1 MSTKLSDL
9 AEKLNIDQAQLK
21 KKLKELG
28 VKLSP
33 KARVVDDDT
42 ATLVWD
48 EFSKREAKV
57 SASTQEANGSGD
69 GMEVEKAPQDI
80 AEIYDEIIA
89 EKQEREIVKS
99 QRKKTAGK
107 DVSTKKEVSKE
118 APAKPEVII
127 SKDGIEIPDSIAVK
141 EFAEKTGINV
151 AKVIGELMKNGIL
164 ANINQRIDFDTAQII
179 ADDLGIKLK
188 RLRTIA
194 GVEELM
200 SGDISKL
207 ITEDDPTSL
216 KVRPPVVCVM
226 GHVDHGKTRL
236 LDTIRKTNVVDGEA
250 GGITQHIGAYQVI
263 AKGKPITFL
272 DTPGHEAFTAM
283 RARGAKITD
292 IAVLVVA
299 ADEGIKPQTIE
310 AINHAK
316 EADVPIIVAINKIDK
331 PGANIDKVKGELS
344 EQGLQPED
352 WGGKTVTV
360 PVSAL
365 NGEGIDGLLDMILLT
380 AEMGDLKAN
389 PNREAVGTVIE
400 AHLDQNLGPV
410 ATILINTGT
419 LKVMDN
425 VIVGST
431 FGRIKLMKDFTGKAL
446 QRAIPSTPV
455 LVAGLNITPK
465 SGDILQVVKDEKT
478 ARGRAEEIGLINK
491 KDSFERMSAANQLI
505 SRVKS
510 NKILKIV
517 LKADTKGSLEA
528 IRQSLAKIKD
538 EEVAIKIIHAGV
550 GTITESDV
558 MMASA
563 SEGMILAFTTDFD
576 APNVSKTA
584 EREMVEVRQYK
595 IIYNLLE
602 DVNKIL
608 SGLMEPEIVE
618 TLLGR
623 AELKKIFLT
632 KKKETIIG
640 ARVLSGKMESKAK
653 LRVVRGRNAADEE
666 NVVGEAFINSLRKA
680 EETVDEIKEGNECG
694 MKIISEFA
702 LKEGDI
708 LVAYKQEQR
717 KRII

>member
-42 ATLVWD
+42 ATLVLD
-48 EFSKREAKV
+48 ELSKKDDKAEV
-57 SASTQEANGSGD
+57 IE
-69 GMEVEKAPQDI
+69 EVEKAPQDI

-89 EKQEREIVKS
+89 EKQEREIIKS

-107 DVSTKKEVSKE
+107 EVSTKKEAGKE
-118 APAKPEVII
+118 SIVKPEVII
-127 SKDGIEIPDSIAVK
+127 SKDGIEIPDYIVVK

-151 AKVIGELMKNGIL
+151 AKIIGELMRNGIL
-164 ANINQRIDFDTAQII
+164 ANINQQIDFDTAQII

-207 ITEDDPTSL
+207 ITEDDLTSL

-236 LDTIRKTNVVDGEA
+236 LDTIRKTNVVAGEA

-263 AKGKPITFL
+263 VKGKPITFL

-316 EADVPIIVAINKIDK
+316 EAGVPIIVAINKIDK

-365 NGEGIDGLLDMILLT
+365 NGDGIDDLLDMILLT
-380 AEMGDLKAN
+380 ADMGDLKAN

-419 LKVMDN
+419 LKIMDN

-446 QRAIPSTPV
+446 KNAIPSTPV

-465 SGDILQVVKDEKT
+465 SGDILQVVKDERT
-478 ARGRAEEIGLINK
+478 ARGRAEEISLINK
-491 KDSFERMSAANQLI
+491 KDSFERLSAANQLI

-538 EEVAIKIIHAGV
+538 EEVAIKIIHSGV

-680 EETVDEIKEGNECG
+680 EEVVDEIKEGNECG

>member
-9 AEKLNIDQAQLK
+9 AEKLNIDQVQLK

-42 ATLVWD
+42 ATLVLD
-48 EFSKREAKV
+48 ELSKV
-57 SASTQEANGSGD
+57 SASTREANSSGD
-69 GMEVEKAPQDI
+69 GVDIEKAPQDI

-89 EKQEREIVKS
+89 EKQEREIIKS

-107 DVSTKKEVSKE
+107 EVSTKKEVPKE
-118 APAKPEVII
+118 SPAKPEVII
-127 SKDGIEIPDSIAVK
+127 SKDGIEIPDFIAVK

-164 ANINQRIDFDTAQII
+164 ANINQQIDFDTAQII

-226 GHVDHGKTRL
+226 GHVDHGKTKL
-236 LDTIRKTNVVDGEA
+236 LDIIRKTNVVDGEA
-250 GGITQHIGAYQVI
+250 GGITQHIGAYQVV

-316 EADVPIIVAINKIDK
+316 EAGVPIIVAINKIDK

-431 FGRIKLMKDFTGKAL
+431 YGRIKLMKDFTGKAL
-446 QRAIPSTPV
+446 QSAIPSTPV

-465 SGDILQVVKDEKT
+465 SGDILQVVKDERT
-478 ARGRAEEIGLINK
+478 ARGRAEEISLINK

-623 AELKKIFLT
+623 AELKKVFLT
-632 KKKETIIG
+632 KKKETIIV
-640 ARVLSGKMESKAK
+640 ARVLSRTDRPSTSSAP
-653 LRVVRGRNAADEE
+653 
-666 NVVGEAFINSLRKA
+666 
-680 EETVDEIKEGNECG
+680 
-694 MKIISEFA
+694 
-702 LKEGDI
+702 
-708 LVAYKQEQR
+708 
-717 KRII
+717 

>member
-9 AEKLNIDQAQLK
+9 AEKLNIDQVQLK

-42 ATLVWD
+42 ATLVLD
-48 EFSKREAKV
+48 ELSKV
-57 SASTQEANGSGD
+57 SASTREANSSGD
-69 GMEVEKAPQDI
+69 GVDIEKAPQDI

-89 EKQEREIVKS
+89 EKQEREIIKS

-107 DVSTKKEVSKE
+107 EVSTKKEVPKE
-118 APAKPEVII
+118 SPAKPEVII
-127 SKDGIEIPDSIAVK
+127 SKDGIEIPDFIAVK

-164 ANINQRIDFDTAQII
+164 ANINQQIDFDTAQII

-226 GHVDHGKTRL
+226 GHVDHGKTKL
-236 LDTIRKTNVVDGEA
+236 LDIIRKTNVVDGEA
-250 GGITQHIGAYQVI
+250 GGITQHIGAYQVV

-299 ADEGIKPQTIE
+299 ADEGIKPQTVE

-316 EADVPIIVAINKIDK
+316 EAGVPIIVAINKIDK

-431 FGRIKLMKDFTGKAL
+431 YGRIKLMKDFTGKAL
-446 QRAIPSTPV
+446 QSAIPSTPV

-465 SGDILQVVKDEKT
+465 SGDILQVVKDERT
-478 ARGRAEEIGLINK
+478 ARGRAEEISLINK

-623 AELKKIFLT
+623 AELKKVFLT

-702 LKEGDI
+702 LQEGDI